1 MLIITLRLQ
10 KIKDTFNAPIFL
22 MKAGIAYE
30 ELGKY
35 KEALEVYKNIQTN
48 FSESREGR
56 NIEKYIAR

>member
-1 MLIITLRLQ
+1 
-10 KIKDTFNAPIFL
+10 

-56 NIEKYIAR
+56 NIEKYIARVEFLLKK